1 MGKGLLIVN
10 TGNGKGKTTAALGL
24 LLRALGHGFKICV
37 VQFIKGSR
45 IPGELKAVKR
55 FSDLMEFH
63 VFGKGFTWKSKDIQE
78 DRATAREGWDFAKKA
93 IDSGNF
99 NIVILDEL
107 TYLVRYGFVQEDE
120 ILKSLKDRPPGVHI
134 VVTGR
139 DASPGLLELA
149 DLVTEMK
156 EIKHPYRTGLKAL
169 KGIEF

>member
-1 MGKGLLIVN
+1 
-10 TGNGKGKTTAALGL
+10 
-24 LLRALGHGFKICV
+24 
-37 VQFIKGSR
+37 
-45 IPGELKAVKR
+45 
-55 FSDLMEFH
+55 
-63 VFGKGFTWKSKDIQE
+63 
-78 DRATAREGWDFAKKA
+78 
-93 IDSGNF
+93 
-99 NIVILDEL
+99 LDEL

-120 ILKSLKDRPPGVHI
+120 ILKSLKDRPSGIHI